1 MSTLVTLGSSTDS
14 STAYASGQT
23 RADLSRISIDLVNM
37 YRGNQITYVLNW
49 LATNIRDTQIRR
61 RYQELAVFSNIV
73 RLLVDHV
80 STLGQVPVRVVWM
93 NAMTAAPDPRAQVIW
108 EEIVADWMTSPWDA
122 FVQSL
127 SARIELVKTAIVSVE
142 WDEHNSQLALV
153 SHTPAEMD
161 VAYSEKDKNLLAPD
175 RFVFLDPATQ
185 KRLQIWDFSSRQ
197 PGASGIRLSTSGDPI
212 GTLPVIDPRTGRSV
226 VPFVPFRTTIDSEF
240 FVWDG
245 QSELA
250 NAQEFVNRL
259 YTRLS
264 VLAEMGT
271 NKTLVLSGAWTDSE
285 GNLTPIPLDITKA
298 IKEPDDVPGES
309 SNKPKIR
316 WDGPAVTEEI
326 KSCLDVVSHWVE
338 TTAATFRINASAIR
352 AKNEATSGY
361 ALQIESSALK
371 AKHTQS
377 KNAARPQLL
386 RLAKII
392 QLYWDFYGP
401 ENMRLGSDVYPTI
414 IIPDYSSASAV
425 REEVD
430 ADIALI
436 GAGLKRRLPVIY
448 RYEPGIPPVE
458 AYKLASGHNGE
469 AEAVDSASAADA
481 EMESS
486 DDEME
491 PHGEEAP
498 DDATSDPTE
507 QTEPTDALEVT
518 PKADVQQQALNG
530 AQMAS
535 LQQIVTA
542 VATRQI
548 PAGSALALVKIA
560 IPTITDEAAASL
572 IDPASSFTPATV
584 PAEPGPDRTPAGA

>member
-1 MSTLVTLGSSTDS
+1 MSTLVTLGRTTDS
-14 STAYASGQT
+14 TAIYSSGQS
-23 RADLSRISIDLVNM
+23 RAELSRISVDLVNM

-49 LATNIRDTQIRR
+49 LATNIRDPQIRR

-93 NAMTAAPDPRAQVIW
+93 NSDTSAPDPRAQKIW
-108 EEIVADWMTSPWDA
+108 EEIVADWMTTPWDA

-127 SARIELVKTAIVSVE
+127 SARIELVKTVIVSVE
-142 WDEHNSQLALV
+142 WDEHNEQLALV
-153 SHTPAEMD
+153 AHTPAEMD
-161 VAYSEKDKNLLAPD
+161 VSNSDKNENVLAPD
-175 RFVFLDPATQ
+175 KFSFLDPASQ
-185 KRLQIWDFSSRQ
+185 KRLETWDFSSRE
-197 PGASGIRLSTSGDPI
+197 PGPSAVRRSYSGDRV
-212 GTLPVIDPRTGRSV
+212 GGLPVLDPRTGRSV
-226 VPFVPFRTTIDSEF
+226 IPFVPFRTTIDSEF

-245 QSELA
+245 QAELA

-264 VLAEMGT
+264 VLCEMGT

-285 GNLTPIPLDITKA
+285 GNLTPIPMDITKA
-298 IKEPDDVPGES
+298 IKEPDDAPGEQ
-309 SNKPKIR
+309 SNRPKIR

-401 ENMRLGSDVYPTI
+401 ENMRLGPSVYPTI
-414 IIPDYSSASAV
+414 VIPDYSSASAV

-436 GAGLKRRLPVIY
+436 TAGLKRRLPVIY

-458 AYKLASGHNGE
+458 AYKLAGGE
-469 AEAVDSASAADA
+469 ADEAEDTGETSGVESPELETPDGEDTGDMTQNDS
-481 EMESS
+481 
-486 DDEME
+486 
-491 PHGEEAP
+491 PL
-498 DDATSDPTE
+498 T
-507 QTEPTDALEVT
+507 VT
-518 PKADVQQQALNG
+518 PAADVQQQALNG

-535 LQQIVTA
+535 LQQIVAA
-542 VATRQI
+542 VAARQL
-548 PAGSALALVKIA
+548 PAGSALALVKIS
-560 IPTITDEAAASL
+560 IPTLTDAMAREL
-572 IDPASSFTPATV
+572 IEPATSFTPATV
-584 PAEPGPDRTPAGA
+584 PAEPGTDRLPAGA